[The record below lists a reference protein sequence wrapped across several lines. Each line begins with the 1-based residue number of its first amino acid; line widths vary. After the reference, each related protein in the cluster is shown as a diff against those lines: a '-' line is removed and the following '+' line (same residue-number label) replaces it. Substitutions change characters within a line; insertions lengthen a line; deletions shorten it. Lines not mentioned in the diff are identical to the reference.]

1 MFARITKYRM
11 KPESIDAAM
20 ALLDELKPQ
29 IMAMPGMLNF
39 INVMND
45 DGNGYNDDGN
55 GYVVSV
61 VESEE
66 VSNANQERVMALWGQ
81 FADHLAG
88 PPEME
93 GFNVIMNE
101 ATG

>member
-39 INVMND
+39 INVM
-45 DGNGYNDDGN
+45 NDDGN